1 MVDDEESI
9 RTFIGK
15 VLNSQGFSTVNAEN
29 ARRALEELER
39 GEFGLILLDI
49 RMPGISGRQL
59 YKKIVEKWPRMARK
73 VVFLTG
79 DASDIST
86 MEFFNENNLTYIVKP
101 FDITTLLARI
111 SEALSA
117 N

>member
-1 MVDDEESI
+1 
-9 RTFIGK
+9 
-15 VLNSQGFSTVNAEN
+15 
-29 ARRALEELER
+29 
-39 GEFGLILLDI
+39 
-49 RMPGISGRQL
+49 
-59 YKKIVEKWPRMARK
+59 MART